1 MTSLLTRLREAT
13 IGSAELDLVIA
24 EATGKWATPL
34 TDDDRAYLLR
44 TDDDGVTEFHRCYDH
59 GRWTSSLD
67 DAVMLVPLDY
77 LTGWQVSRT
86 VAYKVACEARISLN
100 GANKLYIATAATPPL
115 ALCIAAL
122 AARGIK

>member
-13 IGSAELDLVIA
+13 IGSAELDLAIA

-44 TDDDGVTEFHRCYDH
+44 TDDDGVTEFHCCYDH

-67 DAVMLVPLDY
+67 DAVMLVPAHQP
-77 LTGWQVSRT
+77 WT
-86 VAYKVACEARISLN
+86 VGGSPKASWAWIGRDRMVRK
-100 GANKLYIATAATPPL
+100 AATPAL

-122 AARGIK
+122 AARGIE